1 MNEKALRKKLNRMT
15 VVVIIISIMI
25 IAGGSIVIFRLK
37 EVLQDV
43 LTSQMES
50 NTEQYKITVMR
61 QIEGDI
67 QTLNTLSSFL
77 QFGRM
82 DTEDFVKGLLETEEY
97 TDFER
102 VGYFGKSGTGLL
114 VTTESGTASEFSK
127 EMLDE
132 NVQAIVEKAW
142 QGQSGISEIYHPEES
157 GDGRKNA
164 FAYAV
169 PVYTGEDVT
178 GALVAGVS
186 TERFADLLQDRT
198 FMNGQGYIHMISDTG
213 TFLVRSEDRVVK
225 EVIDTIFENNYFST
239 KEQERIK
246 EAMSRGEMCLSEF
259 TYGDVTYQVLLNPLE
274 INGWYLFCVQTAR
287 NVNSSV
293 YQIMTYSQ
301 SGTMAVL
308 LVILLL
314 ILYGYQQIYRSNHR
328 LVKSAWYDPLTGAR
342 NMTRFEQDVAEII
355 MSTQEYSLM
364 ALNVRQFKFFNEIF
378 GGQMGDGLLCHIK
391 KVIEGHIH
399 AGEYFCRSAE
409 DLFFILLRDTER
421 KVIRGRLEQMIR
433 EISRYTDSNRENYQ
447 IMLYCGGVIGT
458 EVKDAEPSVQ
468 KSMIHVKFAL
478 NTAKQSLNKNIWFY
492 DTRLHEDEKLEN
504 YVESHMYSA
513 LEKEEFQLYLQP
525 KVDLRTGKL
534 SGAEA
539 LVRWM
544 TGEGKMIYPNQFIPV
559 FENNG
564 FCALLDMYMVEK
576 VCAQIRAWMDQGLE
590 PLPLSVNQ
598 SKLLFYE
605 AGYIDNMRALLEK
618 YQVPAS
624 LITLEILEGLAMKNV
639 EELNERIGYLTQMGF
654 RISMDDFGSGYSSL
668 NTLASLK
675 INELKIDREFLLRLQ
690 EPKGERER
698 QITIM
703 NKVVELTKELHI
715 KTVVEGV
722 ETEADEKLVRS
733 MGCDQG
739 QGYYYSRPVS
749 AEEFSGKYM
758 PAAKTEDGGRKF

>member
-1 MNEKALRKKLNRMT
+1 MNEKALRKKLNRMA
-15 VVVIIISIMI
+15 VVVIIISIMV
-25 IAGGSIVIFRLK
+25 IAGGSIVSFHLK
-37 EVLQDV
+37 EILQDV

-50 NTEQYKITVMR
+50 NTDQYKITIMR
-61 QIEGDI
+61 RIEGDI

-77 QFGRM
+77 QFGDM
-82 DTEDFVKGLLETEEY
+82 DTEDFVKGLLESEEY
-97 TDFER
+97 TEFER

-114 VTTESGTASEFSK
+114 VTTDSGTASELSK
-127 EMLDE
+127 ETLDE

-142 QGQSGISEIYHPEES
+142 QGQSGISEIYHPQES

-169 PVYTGEDVT
+169 PVYAGDEVA
-178 GALVAGVS
+178 GALVADVS
-186 TERFADLLQDRT
+186 TEIFEDILQDRT
-198 FMNGQGYIHMISDTG
+198 FMNGQGYVHMISDTG
-213 TFLVRSEDRVVK
+213 SFLVRSEDRVVK

-239 KEQERIK
+239 KEQDRIK
-246 EAMSRGEMCLSEF
+246 AALDKGELCLSEF
-259 TYGDVTYQVLLNPLE
+259 TYRDVTYQVILTPLE

-287 NVNSSV
+287 SVNSNV
-293 YQIMTYSQ
+293 YQIMTNSQ
-301 SGTMAVL
+301 RGTMAVL

-342 NMTRFEQDVAEII
+342 NMARFEQDTAEII
-355 MSTQEYSLM
+355 ENTQEYSLM

-378 GGQMGDGLLCHIK
+378 GGQMGDRLLCHIK
-391 KVIEGHIH
+391 KVIEAHIH

-421 KVIRGRLEQMIR
+421 TVIRERLEQMIR
-433 EISRYTDSNRENYQ
+433 EISRYMDSNRENYQ
-447 IMLYCGGVIGT
+447 VMLYCGGVIGT
-458 EVKDAEPSVQ
+458 EVEDTDPSVQ

-478 NTAKQSLNKNIWFY
+478 NTAKQSLKKNIWFY

-513 LEKEEFQLYLQP
+513 LEREEFQLYLQP
-525 KVDLRTGKL
+525 KVDLRTGNI

-539 LVRWM
+539 LVRWT
-544 TGEGKMIYPNQFIPV
+544 TGEGKMIYPNQFIPI

-564 FCALLDMYMVEK
+564 FCALLDMYMVEQ

-624 LITLEILEGLAMKNV
+624 LITLEILEGLAMKNI
-639 EELNERIGYLTQMGF
+639 EELNERIGCLTEIGF
-654 RISMDDFGSGYSSL
+654 QVSMDDFGSGYSSL
-668 NTLASLK
+668 NTLSSLR

-690 EPKGERER
+690 DPGEDHRR
-698 QITIM
+698 QIIIM
-703 NKVVELTKELHI
+703 NKVVELTKELRI
-715 KTVVEGV
+715 RTVVEGV

-758 PAAKTEDGGRKF
+758 PAGEEG